1 MSVSNDPN
9 SRIKVPQAIL
19 NKNASLKTADSL
31 KQNKPRVLIKN
42 AKSSEN

>member
-19 NKNASLKTADSL
+19 NKNASRKTADSL
-31 KQNKPRVLIKN
+31 KQNKSTVVIKSN
-42 AKSSEN
+42 ESSEN